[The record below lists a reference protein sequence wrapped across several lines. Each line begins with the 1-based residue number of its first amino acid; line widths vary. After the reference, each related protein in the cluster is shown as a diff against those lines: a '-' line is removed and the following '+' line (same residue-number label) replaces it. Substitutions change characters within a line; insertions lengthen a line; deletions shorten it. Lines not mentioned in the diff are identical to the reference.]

1 MAAFSRCGETNT
13 TFYPNRLC
21 LISLKD
27 CKSEVWFKICCQKK
41 KFRMQKISLPIL
53 MIFHWGTYKW
63 CLSAENPFNTPKSIG
78 KKKWFAD
85 SKLLFIIFFFSIP
98 FFLLLASFFSFHSS
112 FFPVVVAVFFPVLRG
127 QRTTAT
133 RRWWRHWSCPT
144 QPVRVL
150 CLVLRRQIWRFHVV
164 AQS

>member
-27 CKSEVWFKICCQKK
+27 CQSEVWFKICCQKK
-41 KFRMQKISLPIL
+41 KFRMQEISLPIL

-78 KKKWFAD
+78 KKNG
-85 SKLLFIIFFFSIP
+85 LLI
-98 FFLLLASFFSFHSS
+98 LSFFSLSSSLAFHSFFCLPLS
-112 FFPVVVAVFFPVLRG
+112 FPSTLHSFRSSLLSSFPVLRG